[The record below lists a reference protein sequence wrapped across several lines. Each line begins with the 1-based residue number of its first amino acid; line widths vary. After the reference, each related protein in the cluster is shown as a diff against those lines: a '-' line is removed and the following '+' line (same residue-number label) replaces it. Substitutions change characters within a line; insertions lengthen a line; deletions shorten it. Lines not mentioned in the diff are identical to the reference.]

1 MTTPTPQSPVSEVTI
16 PSNKYNP
23 FNLTTDI
30 RDSLSEVFCAAI
42 HSHKSDY
49 LTRKH
54 RLAEHLAKEDH
65 DKKDTPVLVSLCQFS
80 ERHLKQEAQTYKAI
94 MGSDFWIKEVEKIIQ
109 EAENA

>member
-1 MTTPTPQSPVSEVTI
+1 MTNPTPQSPVSDTTI
-16 PSNKYNP
+16 PSNKHNP

-54 RLAEHLAKEDH
+54 WLAEHLAKENH
-65 DKKDTPVLVSLCQFS
+65 DKKHTEVLISLCDFS
-80 ERHLKQEAQTYKAI
+80 ERLLKSEAQTYKAI
-94 MGSDFWIKEVEKIIQ
+94 MGSDFWIEEVTKIIQ
-109 EAENA
+109 EAETV